1 MILVQS
7 GLGGDTSDEQR
18 RPSLTIQCMQLST
31 DRPFNACNCCSRKL
45 ARMSPQRTL
54 TTHREHLYLQIRFAQ
69 WQAGTVSDHIQ
80 QPVLTPIFQNSK
92 ILSTL
97 QIAHCSLSTIH
108 IHCSLSTRNR
118 ARAITL
124 LTAGQKLHTRSSCRY
139 GCGSLGLALH
149 LASSHSTSS
158 LSFARNSATLSSRLP
173 TSTVVGR
180 MGLEGASN

>member
-7 GLGGDTSDEQR
+7 GLGGHTSDEQR
-18 RPSLTIQCMQLST
+18 RPSLTIQCTQLST

-45 ARMSPQRTL
+45 ARMSPPRTL

-97 QIAHCSLSTIH
+97 QITHYSLSTIH
-108 IHCSLSTRNR
+108 CPPFTVHYSLST
-118 ARAITL
+118 IHCPLFTV
-124 LTAGQKLHTRSSCRY
+124 H
-139 GCGSLGLALH
+139 H
-149 LASSHSTSS
+149 S
-158 LSFARNSATLSSRLP
+158 LSTIHCPLFTVHYSLSTIHCPLATEQEQSP
-173 TSTVVGR
+173 C
-180 MGLEGASN
+180 